1 MVLCT
6 TGARETASPLFF
18 IACLLPRL
26 PLFLHVA
33 WLEAARPWET
43 PSFFKSPQSLLRNPN
58 VKSITSLISLEVVV
72 HQGRFVSAS
81 RQLMNFQTSLT
92 SKRSRARAVLGNHHS
107 YWIKIE
113 KNRRTCYENFGEIPD
128 PHPQSFSGS
137 IFMCVGVPATSD
149 NSHMEKPPKL

>member
-1 MVLCT
+1 MNLKSSNNAVSVCFLIAFLAMLNFGKVFQPHDW
-6 TGARETASPLFF
+6 TGGHGVVHNRGAGNGFATFF

-43 PSFFKSPQSLLRNPN
+43 RSFFKSPQSLLRNPN
-58 VKSITSLISLEVVV
+58 VKSITSFISLEVVV

-92 SKRSRARAVLGNHHS
+92 SKRSRAL
-107 YWIKIE
+107 
-113 KNRRTCYENFGEIPD
+113 
-128 PHPQSFSGS
+128 
-137 IFMCVGVPATSD
+137 
-149 NSHMEKPPKL
+149 L